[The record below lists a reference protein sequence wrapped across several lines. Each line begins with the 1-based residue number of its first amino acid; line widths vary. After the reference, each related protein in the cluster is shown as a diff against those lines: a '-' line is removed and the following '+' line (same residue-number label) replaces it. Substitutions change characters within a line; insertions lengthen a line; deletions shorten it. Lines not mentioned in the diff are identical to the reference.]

1 MAEIEK
7 QEGSLLFSLIS
18 EMVAELAVP
27 LEKLG
32 GSGSAWEARSTGKER
47 IRTQSW

>member
-18 EMVAELAVP
+18 EMVAELAVQMKR
-27 LEKLG
+27 LWVEEHQKREK
-32 GSGSAWEARSTGKER
+32 KK
-47 IRTQSW
+47 IQSQ